1 MRSRFEA
8 KFSDAELS
16 LLIQTAR
23 RQAARWCGSA
33 ADAEDI
39 AQEAVL
45 RLIRQAQTPDNII
58 TWLFVVTRRLAHRR
72 MLRERTRTG
81 AEQAFSETHMTN
93 GLRVELV
100 LDVGGILSRLK
111 EKDARL
117 LTDVAEGKSSLEISA
132 GFGCSIG
139 NVGQMVARAREKAR
153 RLRDEHK
160 RRE

>member
-1 MRSRFEA
+1 MRSRYEA

-23 RQAARWCGSA
+23 RQAARWCGSS

-45 RLIRQAQTPDNII
+45 RLLRQARSPDNVV
-58 TWLFVVTRRLAHRR
+58 TWLYVVTRRLAHRR
-72 MLRERTRTG
+72 SVRERTRTG
-81 AEQAFSETHMTN
+81 AEQTFTETHMTAA
-93 GLRVELV
+93 LRVELV

-111 EKDARL
+111 ENDARL
-117 LTDVAEGKSSLEISA
+117 LTDVAEGKSSIEISV

-153 RLRDEHK
+153 RIRDEHK